1 MKNNCDEVPEVK
13 FSHKRTVKL
22 LKELIFCDGVKLLV
36 EMFTISSKLC
46 D

>member
-22 LKELIFCDGVKLLV
+22 LKELIFCDGVKLV